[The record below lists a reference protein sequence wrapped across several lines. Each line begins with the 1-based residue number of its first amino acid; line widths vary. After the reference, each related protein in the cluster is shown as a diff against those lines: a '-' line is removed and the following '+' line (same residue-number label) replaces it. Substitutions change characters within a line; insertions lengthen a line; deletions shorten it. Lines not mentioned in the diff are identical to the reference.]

1 VDSSKKLAM
10 VVRLLPKVF
19 FGHGEAAFSFSR
31 SGFCLS

>member
-1 VDSSKKLAM
+1 LA
-10 VVRLLPKVF
+10 VAICLFPKVF